1 MLELFA
7 RRIKSASQVG
17 SSYELLW
24 NNIKDVALVGGKRVR
39 PLLAFIG
46 YGEFDEKIL
55 PIATAQELLHI
66 AVLMHDDIIDQDF
79 FRHSAPNMNGIY
91 KKRYRAFLPEQQAIH
106 YANSATLLAGD
117 LLIAE
122 AYQLIC
128 SADIDA
134 SARSKVLQQLT
145 NSIYEVVGG
154 ELLDVE
160 AAFVQGEVFDPL
172 KIYRYKTA
180 SYSFIGP
187 LLSGAYAAG
196 IDENTIAILYAFAE
210 SAGIAYQMQDDILGI
225 FGDTEKTGKST
236 TTTDLR
242 EAKHTS
248 LIACHKKRI
257 SNNAVMQQNFTAFGD
272 ADASDEALECL
283 AEDIKASGAYEET
296 MQHINQLFST
306 ASEILY
312 QLPDGDRRTALLKLL
327 DRLRG
332 RER

>member
-1 MLELFA
+1 MAELFA
-7 RRIKSASQVG
+7 QRSKRAEQVG
-17 SSYELLW
+17 ASYELLW
-24 NNIKDVALVGGKRVR
+24 NNIQDVALVGGKRIR
-39 PLLAFIG
+39 PLLTAIG
-46 YGEFDEKIL
+46 YGSFDEKIL
-55 PIATAQELLHI
+55 PIATAQELIHI

-79 FRHSAPNMNGIY
+79 FRHNALNMNGLY
-91 KKRYRAFLPEQQAIH
+91 KERYKAFLPGQQAAH
-106 YANSATLLAGD
+106 YANSAALLAGD

-122 AYQLIC
+122 SYQLIC
-128 SADIDA
+128 SADINA
-134 SARSKVLQQLT
+134 AARSKVLLQLT

-187 LLSGAYAAG
+187 LLSGGYAAEL
-196 IDENTIAILYAFAE
+196 DESTVSMLRAFAE
-210 SAGIAYQMQDDILGI
+210 NIGIAFQMQDDILGI

-236 TTTDLR
+236 TTDLR
-242 EAKHTS
+242 EAKWTS

-257 SNNAVMQQNFTAFGD
+257 SNNAVMQQHFRAFGS

-283 AEDIKASGAYEET
+283 AKDIKASGAYEET
-296 MQHINQLFST
+296 MQHIAQLFNAALESL
-306 ASEILY
+306 S
-312 QLPDGDRRTALLKLL
+312 QLPDGDRRTALLELL
-327 DRLRG
+327 EQLRG